1 MRTISG
7 FFKITLAIA
16 VLTILVTNAA
26 ASMTTKTVDGD
37 NGGAPP
43 ARPCFDFYGSGRT
56 TFATF
61 RGQPGVNIIWRLQN
75 NGGAGADV
83 VPYGLSATDSITPG
97 YFDADNKADFN
108 VWRPGTTANPAATFL
123 LSPTTA
129 PNTLVGIQ
137 WGRHDGTASAS
148 NDSAGFEGDYDGD
161 GRTDPTVVRIIGG
174 THNWYILRSGSSTF
188 SAIAFGNSATDVA
201 LSGADYTGDGKDEI
215 AVYRTG
221 AGSDTFLIGDTNTG
235 ALVRAQRWGEF
246 DSDYVVIGDFTGD
259 RRADFVVWRGVVGG
273 ANSGF
278 WHILENGG
286 AAQFSYKFGVGGTGG
301 DLAVCGD
308 YTGDGKSDMA
318 VWRPSNQT
326 FYWASVS
333 GTPTQGQQQFGV
345 AGDTP
350 MGVLKVY

>member
-1 MRTISG
+1 MRITSG
-7 FFKITLAIA
+7 FFKITAAIA

-26 ASMTTKTVDGD
+26 AFATAKTVDGAG
-37 NGGAPP
+37 GGAPP

-61 RGQPGVNIIWRLQN
+61 QRLSGGNIIWRLLN

-83 VPYGLSATDSITPG
+83 VPYGLSATDAVTPG
-97 YFDADNKADFN
+97 YFDGDNKADFN
-108 VWRPGTTANPAATFL
+108 VWRRGTAANPAATYL

-129 PNTLVGIQ
+129 PNTVVGIQ

-161 GRTDPTVVRIIGG
+161 GRTDPTVVRTIGG
-174 THNWYILRSGSSTF
+174 TYNWYILRSGSSTF
-188 SAIAFGNSATDVA
+188 SAVAFGNSATDIR

-221 AGSDTFLIGDTNTG
+221 AGADTFLIGDTNTG

-246 DSDYVVIGDFTGD
+246 DTDNVVIGDFVGD
-259 RRADFVVWRGVVGG
+259 RRADFVVWRSFAAG
-273 ANSGF
+273 ANNGF

-286 AAQFSYKFGVGGTGG
+286 ASQFSYKFGIGNS

-333 GTPTQGQQQFGV
+333 GTPTQGQQQFGA

-350 MGVLKVY
+350 MGALKVY